1 MTLKKVA
8 ILGLILLGAFSVNAQ
23 KLEDFTTLKSGGE
36 IPKDFT
42 TLSSEK
48 VDGAV
53 ERNND
58 KDLDK
63 DFFVNTRYY
72 IDELLLSGQVLFN
85 EPLSE
90 YVQKVAKYT
99 LRQEKKL
106 IKELRFY
113 VLKSTAVNAFSTDQG
128 IIIFTTGLL
137 SQLENEAQLAF
148 IIAHEVSHYTQ
159 THVRDGYVERQNYKK
174 SRGRYSR
181 MSYND
186 AVNTLSVYD
195 KANELEADEKG
206 IEIFLKSNYS
216 VDEIYGAFQVLLYSY
231 LPFEEKV
238 FDSTF
243 FDTDIMKVPGSFFPD
258 SINPITLEEDYDDEG
273 STHPNI
279 KTRMDKAID
288 FIGDQSSKGD
298 LKFQVGEDE
307 FNKVKN
313 LARFESINL
322 NLADRYYA
330 DALYEVFLLKND
342 FPENRFLDLGFVKCL
357 YGLAK
362 YKNAGRYNEVTRK
375 LKKVEG
381 ESYVLHSFL
390 NEISKEQLNVITYR
404 HLYDMSKKYPSDGI
418 FQEYMDDFTKEFALN
433 SKVDFT
439 NFKNQNFEDY
449 KAELDS
455 NLVTFDLDD
464 SIRKVDESDL
474 SKFQKIKLKKKLRE
488 LGSDDQ
494 NITGEGDFHLFALR
508 DIVAAEDLANNL
520 DKARREAENEIE
532 DKEKAKTAADEDA
545 KKSGYHL
552 GIDKLLV
559 IDPIYESYK
568 LNNNRNHEKSED
580 KKISVAS
587 IYEEDYKRLKMD
599 VEVLDSKTLNILEA
613 EKYNEIGLINSWMS
627 EVIDHE
633 DIDMISSSHD
643 RIAPI
648 CDKYATSKFMFSGIY
663 GYKERTQATTMHVYG
678 ILLVY
683 TAPFALA
690 DLLVVHNYFEL
701 VAFEVDGRTDEIEF
715 AVVHDVNLK
724 GINSILR
731 VYIYDVLYQLSSEKK
746 K

>member
-1 MTLKKVA
+1 MTYKK
-8 ILGLILLGAFSVNAQ
+8 LTLIVFFLLGWLQVNAQ
-23 KLEDFTTLKSGGE
+23 NLEEFTTLKSGGE

-42 TLSSEK
+42 TRSSEK
-48 VDGAV
+48 VEGAV
-53 ERNND
+53 EKNND
-58 KDLDK
+58 KNLDK
-63 DFFVNTRYY
+63 DFFINTRYY

-90 YVQKVAKYT
+90 YVRKVAKYT
-99 LRQEKKL
+99 LRQDKKL
-106 IKELRFY
+106 FKELRFY

-148 IIAHEVSHYTQ
+148 IIAHEVSHFTE
-159 THVRDGYVERQNYKK
+159 THVREGYVERQNYKK

-195 KANELEADEKG
+195 KENELEADSKG
-206 IEIFLKSNYS
+206 IEIYLKSNYS

-243 FDTDIMKVPGSFFPD
+243 FDTDIMKVPGVFFPD

-279 KTRMDKAID
+279 KTRIDKAID
-288 FIGDQSSKGD
+288 IIGDKTSRGD
-298 LKFQVGEDE
+298 LKFQVGEEE
-307 FNKVKN
+307 FNRVKN

-330 DALYEVFLLKND
+330 DALYEVYLLKHD
-342 FPENRFLDLGFVKCL
+342 FPENRFLDLSFVKCL

-390 NEISKEQLNVITYR
+390 KEISKEQLNVITYR
-404 HLYDMSKKYPSDGI
+404 HLYDMTKKYPNDGI
-418 FQEYMDDFTKEFALN
+418 FKEYMDDFQKEFAMY
-433 SKVDFT
+433 SKVEFSDL
-439 NFKNQNFEDY
+439 KDQNFEDY
-449 KAELDS
+449 KAQLDS
-455 NLVTFDLDD
+455 NLVTFDLED

-474 SKFQKIKLKKKLRE
+474 SKFQKIKLKKKLRAI
-488 LGSDDQ
+488 GSEDK
-494 NITGEGDFHLFALR
+494 NLSGEGDFHLFALR
-508 DIVAAEDLANNL
+508 DLVAEGDFAESLE
-520 DKARREAENEIE
+520 KVRRDAENEIE
-532 DKEKAKTAADEDA
+532 EKEKAKQAADEEA
-545 KKSGYHL
+545 QKSGYHL

-559 IDPIYESYK
+559 IDPIYENYK

-587 IYEEDYKRLKMD
+587 IYEEDYKRLDMD
-599 VEVLDSKTLNILEA
+599 VEVLDSKTLNLLEA

-633 DIDMISSSHD
+633 DIDMISSAHD

-663 GYKERTQATTMHVYG
+663 GYKERSQASIMHLYG
-678 ILLVY
+678 IMLVY

-715 AVVHDVNLK
+715 VEVHDVNLK
-724 GINSILR
+724 GIDSILR
-731 VYIYDVLYQLSSEKK
+731 VYIYDVLYQLSSKK
-746 K
+746 KK

>member
-1 MTLKKVA
+1 
-8 ILGLILLGAFSVNAQ
+8 
-23 KLEDFTTLKSGGE
+23 
-36 IPKDFT
+36 
-42 TLSSEK
+42 
-48 VDGAV
+48 
-53 ERNND
+53 
-58 KDLDK
+58 
-63 DFFVNTRYY
+63 
-72 IDELLLSGQVLFN
+72 
-85 EPLSE
+85 
-90 YVQKVAKYT
+90 
-99 LRQEKKL
+99 
-106 IKELRFY
+106 
-113 VLKSTAVNAFSTDQG
+113 
-128 IIIFTTGLL
+128 
-137 SQLENEAQLAF
+137 
-148 IIAHEVSHYTQ
+148 
-159 THVRDGYVERQNYKK
+159 
-174 SRGRYSR
+174 
-181 MSYND
+181 
-186 AVNTLSVYD
+186 
-195 KANELEADEKG
+195 
-206 IEIFLKSNYS
+206 
-216 VDEIYGAFQVLLYSY
+216 
-231 LPFEEKV
+231 
-238 FDSTF
+238 
-243 FDTDIMKVPGSFFPD
+243 
-258 SINPITLEEDYDDEG
+258 
-273 STHPNI
+273 
-279 KTRMDKAID
+279 
-288 FIGDQSSKGD
+288 
-298 LKFQVGEDE
+298 
-307 FNKVKN
+307 
-313 LARFESINL
+313 
-322 NLADRYYA
+322 
-330 DALYEVFLLKND
+330 VFLLKND
-342 FPENRFLDLGFVKCL
+342 FPENRFLDLAFVKCL

-381 ESYVLHSFL
+381 ESYILHSFL
-390 NEISKEQLNVITYR
+390 KEISKEQLNVIAYR

-587 IYEEDYKRLKMD
+587 IYEEYYKRLKMD